1 MIPYLTVQ
9 SASTLNIVLTW
20 YWCNIS
26 SDLFLTTHE
35 YNFQVGNDVL
45 TTTKP
50 HCFYPWYS
58 FAKLKLYKC
67 LQCLTLEISTILK
80 FHEQK
85 VERSFVSECTFL
97 CKADKTRLA
106 TSAGQRKNSEFPW
119 GIEPSS
125 HRDSKMSISVAQWQ
139 SIGGQNPKGTQN
151 FFLSN
156 ARDKTRKQLC
166 SYFKF
171 KTYSLKFMAVLS
183 TLVLLKQRESLIS
196 TYMFK
201 TTCFSP

>member
-26 SDLFLTTHE
+26 SDLFLTNTHK

-151 FFLSN
+151 FF
-156 ARDKTRKQLC
+156 
-166 SYFKF
+166 FI
-171 KTYSLKFMAVLS
+171 
-183 TLVLLKQRESLIS
+183 QRSWQDE
-196 TYMFK
+196 K
-201 TTCFSP
+201 TTLFLF

>member
-9 SASTLNIVLTW
+9 SVSTLNIVLTW

-45 TTTKP
+45 TTAKP

-85 VERSFVSECTFL
+85 VERSFVSESTFL

-125 HRDSKMSISVAQWQ
+125 HRDSKMSISVA
-139 SIGGQNPKGTQN
+139 
-151 FFLSN
+151 
-156 ARDKTRKQLC
+156 
-166 SYFKF
+166 YFKF